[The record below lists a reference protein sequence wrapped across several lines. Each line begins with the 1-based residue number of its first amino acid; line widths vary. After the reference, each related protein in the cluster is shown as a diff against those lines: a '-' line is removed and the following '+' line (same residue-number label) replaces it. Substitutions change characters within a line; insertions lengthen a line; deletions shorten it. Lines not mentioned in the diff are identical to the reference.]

1 MRLPAFG
8 ATAWA
13 GEPFS
18 VFKYE
23 SALQAAAGVNDQL
36 LLFRFNRPSNMSQM
50 IINLFLPN
58 A

>member
-8 ATAWA
+8 ATAGA

-18 VFKYE
+18 IFKYK
-23 SALQAAAGVNDQL
+23 SALQAAAGMNDQL
-36 LLFRFNRPSNMSQM
+36 LLFRFNRSSNMSQM

-58 A
+58 T